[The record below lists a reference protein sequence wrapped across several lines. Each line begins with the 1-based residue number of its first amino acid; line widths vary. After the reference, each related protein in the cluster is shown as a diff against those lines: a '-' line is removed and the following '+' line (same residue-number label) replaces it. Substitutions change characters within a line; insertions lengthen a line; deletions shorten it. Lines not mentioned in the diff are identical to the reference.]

1 VVGQRVA
8 DGASRSSA
16 AGQVDELLGAA
27 VGLAAL
33 VVHDAAAQ
41 AA

>member
-1 VVGQRVA
+1 MGLALVG
-8 DGASRSSA
+8 

-41 AA
+41 AS